1 MNIDFVHGCRPSR
14 REEGATREVVTDEQR
29 GVTATV
35 DKNDVH
41 DIS

>member
-1 MNIDFVHGCRPSR
+1 MNIDFVHGCCQSR
-14 REEGATREVVTDEQR
+14 REEGTTREVVTDEQR

-35 DKNDVH
+35 DESDVR